1 MRNLLMQSFLEKLI
15 RHPERSI
22 VIFSL
27 ALLLAG
33 NWIMPL
39 LDRDEVRFAEASR
52 EMIQRGDYVVPW
64 FNGAYRFDKP
74 ILIYWCQSLS
84 YRIFG
89 ENDFAARF
97 PSALFTTG
105 TALLLV
111 RWGRKLADARTGFFA
126 GAMFVTCLHIA
137 LLGRAAT
144 ADMALLFSR

>member
-1 MRNLLMQSFLEKLI
+1 MPVRRGKSLASANVSSNNSFLLMQSLFEKLA
-15 RHPERSI
+15 RYPERT
-22 VIFSL
+22 VVLFSL

-39 LDRDEVRFAEASR
+39 TDRDEVRFAEASR

-64 FNGAYRFDKP
+64 FNGNYRFDKP
-74 ILIYWCQSLS
+74 ILIYWCQSTS

-89 ENDFAARF
+89 DNDFAARF

-111 RWGRKLADARTGFFA
+111 RWVRRVADAKTGLLA
-126 GAMFVTCLHIA
+126 GAMY
-137 LLGRAAT
+137 
-144 ADMALLFSR
+144 